1 MRGGLTNELF
11 KSPGAIR
18 FIAARYD
25 DLAQERSLI
34 VLLPDNLDPALLW
47 AALRGE
53 LWRRDFLLREIA
65 VNELTEDAPPASAL
79 AHALGVRWPAGTMA
93 HTAAALMSCEG
104 LPQII
109 YLDGLELLPP
119 ERQRR
124 WLDLFTQWSLA
135 AQTVSASIVSSS
147 SLCAVIP
154 ACRLSARLPQSQP
167 RLAIQHWWGA
177 LSALEVRLLCR
188 GEDGLDG
195 TIVQWREHM
204 LSSLAGT
211 DLSLVEELWGTDLEM
226 NSLLPRL
233 NDFAMRRGW
242 TTDSLFTWGA
252 ERWMM
257 AVLPPHHGG
266 EAVLFDAGHD
276 LWAHGALHWT
286 PEYGTELHTAA
297 LALLGR
303 REDVRHRCWRGQA
316 TMLLPLIDDLRL
328 KVCADLSARFGGDWP
343 VKWYRSGAPEEAD
356 LLADPFACEW
366 GRLELALSYCPDRQ
380 TRGWWLEAVKQARWL
395 RNELAHYRPVSFDK
409 FNFFTQE
416 LRRPRY

>member
-1 MRGGLTNELF
+1 MKGGLTNVLF

-53 LWRRDFLLREIA
+53 LWRRDFLLREVV
-65 VNELTEDAPPASAL
+65 VNDLTDDAAPASAL
-79 AHALGVRWPAGTMA
+79 AQALGVQWPTYTMA
-93 HTAAALMSCEG
+93 HTATTLMSREG

-109 YLDGLELLPP
+109 HLDGMELLPP

-124 WLDLFTQWSLA
+124 WLDLFTQWALA
-135 AQTVSASIVSSS
+135 AQTVSASIGSPP

-154 ACRLSARLPQSQP
+154 AHRLSVRLPQSQP
-167 RLAIQHWWGA
+167 KLAIQHWWGT

-188 GEDGLDG
+188 GEDGVDG
-195 TIVQWREHM
+195 AVIQWREHM
-204 LSSLAGT
+204 LSSLAGA
-211 DLSLVEELWGTDLEM
+211 DLSLVEELWEADLEM
-226 NSLLPRL
+226 KSLLPRL
-233 NDFAMRRGW
+233 SDFATRRGW
-242 TTDSLFTWGA
+242 TADSLSTWGA

-257 AVLPPHHGG
+257 APSLSHHGV
-266 EAVLFDAGHD
+266 EAVPSDASHD

-343 VKWYRSGAPEEAD
+343 VKWYRNGAPEEAD
-356 LLADPFACEW
+356 LLVDPFACEW